1 MSTAGTL
8 QPFVRSEGASL
19 RNYLTG
25 IALKHGDEVALAV
38 AKRVVW
44 EVCDLVGETHGPT
57 VVISALDEARAG
69 IQLDMAPPIEMA
81 GQPDGLTLAAHAIEG
96 LQTITNQNREAVVAL
111 IAAIRSLAAE
121 VRRGR

>member
-1 MSTAGTL
+1 MRGAGTL
-8 QPFVRSEGASL
+8 QVFVRSEGASL

-57 VVISALDEARAG
+57 LVIAALDEARAG

-81 GQPDGLTLAAHAIEG
+81 GQPDSLTLAAHAIEG